1 MDRRAKKN
9 GVNAPAKSSKS
20 ARLDFVWQC
29 RTIMGRLA
37 VGGGVQTF
45 KSVFGVARA
54 LGPVLYCG
62 YLAYYFFDAG
72 GSVQGIQDIG
82 LGPTVLGLG
91 AVGLLF
97 CIPLVMKIVRMF
109 RTPRAPGSGGSA
121 PTHDGDDDDGG
132 AAADAAIA
140 RYMAR
145 KAKEDASAKPSTNT
159 VSPRPV
165 QQSSGPARR
174 PSFGRKG

>member
-1 MDRRAKKN
+1 
-9 GVNAPAKSSKS
+9 
-20 ARLDFVWQC
+20 
-29 RTIMGRLA
+29 MGRLA

-54 LGPVLYCG
+54 LGPVIYCG

-109 RTPRAPGSGGSA
+109 RTPRASGSGGSA
-121 PTHDGDDDDGG
+121 PAHDGDDDDRG

-145 KAKEDASAKPSTNT
+145 KAQEDASAKPSTGAL
-159 VSPRPV
+159 SARPI

>member
-1 MDRRAKKN
+1 M
-9 GVNAPAKSSKS
+9 
-20 ARLDFVWQC
+20 
-29 RTIMGRLA
+29 
-37 VGGGVQTF
+37 QTF

-54 LGPVLYCG
+54 FGPVIYCG

-72 GSVQGIQDIG
+72 GSVQGVQDIG

-97 CIPLVMKIVRMF
+97 CVPLVMKIVRML
-109 RTPRAPGSGGSA
+109 RTPRSPGSGSGGDA
-121 PTHDGDDDDGG
+121 PSDDDDGG

-145 KAKEDASAKPSTNT
+145 KAKEDTSAKPSTGAL
-159 VSPRPV
+159 SPRPA
-165 QQSSGPARR
+165 QHSSGPARR
-174 PSFGRKG
+174 PIFGRKG